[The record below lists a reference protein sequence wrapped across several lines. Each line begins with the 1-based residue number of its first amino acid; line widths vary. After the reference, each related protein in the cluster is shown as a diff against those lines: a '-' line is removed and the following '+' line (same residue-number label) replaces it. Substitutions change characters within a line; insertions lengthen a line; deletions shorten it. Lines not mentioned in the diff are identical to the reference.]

1 MVEFDRDSEEH
12 TTNCD
17 HGRST
22 LDTLASKWTVLGQ
35 IGGDMN
41 IILFPEESSIEQ
53 YF

>member
-12 TTNCD
+12 ANCD

-22 LDTLASKWTVLGQ
+22 LDTLDSEWTVLGQ

-41 IILFPEESSIEQ
+41 IILFPEENSIRQ